1 MGSRVGFTPEE
12 HEDEGPVKHTVL
24 VVDDESV
31 IADTLRII
39 FANEGYDA
47 RAVYNAERALA
58 LVNEG
63 EWQPQAAIID
73 VCLPEMNGIDLAI
86 VLKGLCPGCRV
97 SLFSGHSATADLL
110 DAAQQNGHTFHVLA
124 KPVHPDELLRVTAQM
139 LSSDTAA
146 AAPIVPIT

>member
-1 MGSRVGFTPEE
+1 LVSTPEE
-12 HEDEGPVKHTVL
+12 RGYEGPVKHTVL

-39 FANEGYDA
+39 FANAGYDA
-47 RAVYNAERALA
+47 RAVYNAELALA
-58 LVNEG
+58 LLNEG
-63 EWQPQAAIID
+63 EWLPQAAIID

-97 SLFSGHSATADLL
+97 SLFSGHSETADLL
-110 DAAQQNGHTFHVLA
+110 DAAQQNGHTFPVMA
-124 KPVHPDELLRVTAQM
+124 KPVHPEELLRVTAQM

-146 AAPIVPIT
+146 ATKTLPA